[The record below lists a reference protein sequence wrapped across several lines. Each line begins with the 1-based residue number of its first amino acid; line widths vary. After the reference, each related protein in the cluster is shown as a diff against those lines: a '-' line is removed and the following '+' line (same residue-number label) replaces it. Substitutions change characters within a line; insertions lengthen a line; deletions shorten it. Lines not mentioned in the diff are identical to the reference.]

1 MSSSAGQAILAL
13 IESDL
18 AVVGGPPLIGLLT
31 SLQSAKGNVLLQ
43 QAAIMQFVATAP
55 SVGITLGIE
64 VEQQLLVILISKI
77 QGFITSQQPPPA

>member
-64 VEQQLLVILISKI
+64 VEQQLLGILISKI

>member
-1 MSSSAGQAILAL
+1 MTTTGQAILAL

-55 SVGITLGIE
+55 SVGINLGIE
-64 VEQQLLVILISKI
+64 IEQQLLGLLIAKI
-77 QGFITSQQPPPA
+77 QGFLTTHGAVQPA